1 MELVRPCSGG
11 KRQTTTVRD
20 LDRASLSNGGDGG
33 TTTGGSGKG
42 CDKGR
47 RRDYVATVEEAST
60 STFEVAEAA
69 AVGSSSGRLWAL
81 KRRGGRWRLG
91 SSSGKGG
98 RRGKMRLHKG
108 GEKLQQDGKCNGDD
122 NDGKGCGDDV
132 VDERQQ
138 QKTAST

>member
-1 MELVRPCSGG
+1 M
-11 KRQTTTVRD
+11 
-20 LDRASLSNGGDGG
+20 
-33 TTTGGSGKG
+33 GGSGKG
-42 CDKGR
+42 YDKGR

-98 RRGKMRLHKG
+98 RRGKMRLQWVVVLFFLFSLSFFLFFFADDSCSKG
-108 GEKLQQDGKCNGDD
+108 DEKLQQDGKCNGDD
-122 NDGKGCGDDV
+122 SDGKGCGDDV